1 MILST
6 HSATEKQL
14 TGMIRL
20 VAAILLCFVVSGFGQ
35 TRLRF
40 TGVVVDANGAVV
52 SNASVRV
59 VGSGAKSSELENVTD
74 AAGQFVLET
83 NADEAGVL
91 IVQAP
96 GFQTFRTTLSASET
110 EIRVVLSPL
119 PVSETVTIT
128 RSETHVEESAAS
140 VALVRREDLDAS
152 AATTLDDK
160 LRQVPGFSLFR
171 RAGSRTA
178 NPTTQGVSL
187 RGVGASGASR
197 ALVIADGV
205 PLNDP
210 FGGWIYWGRVP
221 AESIAQVEILR
232 GTSGDLYG
240 SSAIGGAISV
250 ITRRPESEPFASIEA
265 SYGNEQTP
273 FASVYSSIA
282 RSDWSGSLAG
292 ELFETD
298 GFIPVDQAQRGSV
311 DTRANVR
318 RWGIVPFLQRSFN
331 KSDRGFLS
339 VEFFHEE
346 RENGTRLQTN
356 DTDLKVFSGGVDW
369 QPAVGHVVAVRANG
383 GIQRYDQTFSAVSA
397 DRNSESLNRFQHV
410 PSSFLGLSGQWTGN
424 YRKNIIFAGA
434 ELRRVDGHSDETG
447 FVAGNQT
454 SKNDAGGRE
463 FTGSVFAG
471 MIVPIR
477 SRLTV
482 SGGFRLD
489 SWRNLRGFTRSTV
502 ISSGAT
508 TLMEFPDRSE
518 SAFSP
523 RLSASYRFTNW
534 LSVAANVAGGFR
546 RPTLN
551 ELYRNFRVGDVL
563 TLANANLRAERARGF
578 DAAAIVNGFEGRL
591 YIRAGMF
598 CTTISDNVSNVTL
611 NVTPS
616 LITRQRQN
624 AARTRSCGIE
634 ADGNFQVSDNVRI
647 AAGYLFVDSRVS
659 SFPTNPSLEGLLIPQ
674 VARHQVTFQSTYSGW
689 KETTLGVQLRAVGP
703 QFDDDHNQF
712 RLRAFSSVDVFAS
725 RRFGQ
730 KIEIFAAAENL
741 FDTKIEAGRTPVL
754 TLASPRT
761 FRAGLRLRLGRN

>member
-6 HSATEKQL
+6 HLAAEKQL

-20 VAAILLCFVVSGFGQ
+20 VAAILLCFAVISFGQ
-35 TRLRF
+35 ARMHF
-40 TGVVVDANGAVV
+40 TGVVVDKNGAAI
-52 SNASVRV
+52 SNAAVSFVDS
-59 VGSGAKSSELENVTD
+59 SGTASERPITTD
-74 AAGQFVLET
+74 TAGRFALET
-83 NADEAGVL
+83 NSDKPGVL
-91 IVQAP
+91 IVEAS
-96 GFQTFRTTLSASET
+96 GFETFRMTLSASET
-110 EIRVVLSPL
+110 EIRVVLSPS

-128 RSETHVEESAAS
+128 RSETRVEESSAS
-140 VALVRREDLDAS
+140 VALVRRQDLDSS
-152 AATTLDDK
+152 AAVTLDDK

-221 AESIAQVEILR
+221 SESIAQVEILR
-232 GTSGDLYG
+232 GTAGDLYG
-240 SSAIGGAISV
+240 SSAIGGVISV
-250 ITRRPESEPFASIEA
+250 LTRRPGLEPFASIEA
-265 SYGNEQTP
+265 SYGNERTP
-273 FASVYSSIA
+273 FASIYSSIA
-282 RSDWSGSLAG
+282 RNDWSGSLAG
-292 ELFETD
+292 EFFETD
-298 GFIPVDQAQRGSV
+298 GFIPVDKAQRGSV

-331 KSDRGFLS
+331 RSDRAFLS

-356 DTDLKVFSGGVDW
+356 DTDLKTFSAGVDW
-369 QPAVGHVVAVRANG
+369 RVMDGHVLALRADG
-383 GIQRYDQTFSAVSA
+383 GIQRYEQTFSAVSA
-397 DRNSESLNRFQHV
+397 DRNSESLNRFQHA

-434 ELRRVDGHSDETG
+434 ELRRVHGHSDETG
-447 FVAGNQT
+447 FVAGTQT
-454 SKNDAGGRE
+454 SKSDAGGRE
-463 FTGSVFAG
+463 MTGSVFAG

-489 SWRNLRGFTRSTV
+489 SWRNLNGFTRSTV

-508 TLMEFPDRSE
+508 TLTEFPDRSE

-534 LSVAANVAGGFR
+534 LSVAANFAGGFR

-578 DAAAIVNGFEGRL
+578 DAAVIVNGFERRL
-591 YIRAGMF
+591 YIRSGMF

-611 NVTPS
+611 NTTPN

-624 AARTRSCGIE
+624 AARTRACGIE
-634 ADGNFQVSDNVRI
+634 ADGNFQIDEHLRFS
-647 AAGYLFVDSRVS
+647 AGYLFVDSRVS

-674 VARHQVTFQSTYSGW
+674 IARHQLTFQSTYATP
-689 KETTLGVQLRAVGP
+689 KKTLGVQLRAAGP
-703 QFDDDHNQF
+703 QFDDDQNQF

-725 RRFGQ
+725 RRIDQ